1 MISSSAS
8 GAGAT
13 RAGAGATGAGAG
25 ETGAAISPSML
36 AEQGENSIM
45 PSSSTGGTATG
56 AGAGEGEALDAP
68 SVSDTPEAL
77 GVACAPAP
85 RVESD
90 AASVAMLLRGAD
102 GFQCAIWSA
111 AMAVPATA
119 STVPNRSVCRCV
131 M

>member
-1 MISSSAS
+1 
-8 GAGAT
+8 
-13 RAGAGATGAGAG
+13 
-25 ETGAAISPSML
+25 SPSML
-36 AEQGENSIM
+36 AAQGENSIM

-131 M
+131 MSAPSVQLQSGANDAHTKPAACEGACEP